1 MSTLRFAEN
10 VGTLKNNPKINVI
23 MNEIT
28 MARRKTPTKQ
38 MFTPRPNSTFKGSK
52 RNTIN
57 TNTLK
62 KKVLNFPANNHNN
75 TTTTTLTST
84 ARKDSKVG
92 QINRRPSYYPN
103 PQQTDTLAPSA
114 SAIHARR
121 PTEQDFSFAA
131 NISTSTFINHP
142 LDHNNQSQA
151 VNYSPVIRKCMST
164 FESKLDE
171 RISAAVNDI
180 ASKLMNNSTFVGGAS
195 VVGGATFEGGAKRT
209 SSVPMG
215 SEEPPKQRRRTRNSC
230 QPVEEDQMTFKVP
243 NQVQRTLHRDED
255 PIAVQS
261 TEPLNGTFELL
272 APSESSMA
280 FDVSNSTMVQEDTS
294 MLRRSRRV
302 QVLNESRV
310 QREAVERQK
319 RTQEGNG
326 RKELKQKPKKPQ
338 FVRNKYL
345 ASYFRLSTQME
356 NKEAEEQAEK
366 AVVVVPKRKGKAQA
380 QNTHSTEVLNLLN
393 NGNLKELQI
402 LPQIGLKTAYQI
414 MTFR

>member
-1 MSTLRFAEN
+1 
-10 VGTLKNNPKINVI
+10 

-38 MFTPRPNSTFKGSK
+38 MFTPRPNSTFKSSQ

-62 KKVLNFPANNHNN
+62 KKVLNFPANNHN

-92 QINRRPSYYPN
+92 QTNRRPSYYPN
-103 PQQTDTLAPSA
+103 QQMDTLAPSA

-195 VVGGATFEGGAKRT
+195 VVGGATYEGGAKRT
-209 SSVPMG
+209 SSVPIG
-215 SEEPPKQRRRTRNSC
+215 SGEPPKQRRRTRNSY
-230 QPVEEDQMTFKVP
+230 QPVEEEQMTFKVP
-243 NQVQRTLHRDED
+243 HQVQRTLHRDED
-255 PIAVQS
+255 PIALQRID
-261 TEPLNGTFELL
+261 PLNGTFELL
-272 APSESSMA
+272 APSESSLGAMA

-310 QREAVERQK
+310 QREVVERQK

-326 RKELKQKPKKPQ
+326 KKELKQKPKKPQ

-356 NKEAEEQAEK
+356 NREAEEQEEK
-366 AVVVVPKRKGKAQA
+366 VVVVQKRGGKGKAQA